1 MRSTSALSLAAVLLL
16 ALALTPAPA
25 ASFPFSLTAALSPAL
40 LPDQVPAPVP
50 MVGCQTEDHIAYGYG
65 ATGSAA
71 CLDATHAANA
81 DCQSATS
88 QNCCTIHDCTCV
100 NGAGGFACTEHFT
113 YHKFIN

>member
-1 MRSTSALSLAAVLLL
+1 MRSRSALSLAAALLL

-25 ASFPFSLTAALSPAL
+25 AAFPFSLTAALTPE
-40 LPDQVPAPVP
+40 LPDQVPAPVW
-50 MVGCQTEDHIAYGYG
+50 MIGCQTEDHIAYGYG
-65 ATGSAA
+65 ATGTAA
-71 CLDATHAANA
+71 CHDATNAANA

-88 QNCCTIHDCTCV
+88 QNCCTITNCTCV